1 MLVVAALA
9 AGQRGAQA
17 LQPEE
22 GHLIS
27 HFPITPQVS
36 LGIFVL
42 HEYIIRNNLFQQ
54 PPESRVLT
62 LYLA

>member
-27 HFPITPQVS
+27 HFLITPQVS
-36 LGIFVL
+36 SGIVVL
-42 HEYIIRNNLFQQ
+42 HKYIIPL
-54 PPESRVLT
+54 ESRVLT
-62 LYLA
+62 LILRN